1 MSAFF
6 AEYARIILF
15 IHVLFAVTWIGGMV
29 AIRFALHPS
38 LAVIDSGQKRLELT
52 IATLNKFFL
61 MVSTAIVFIGI
72 TGIIMMLGI
81 GFKSVPTLYLTV
93 HIKSQIWMLM
103 AVVYGI
109 IYFKFTKAKK
119 MFELGDLDGAKQK
132 LAPLA
137 KWLIPINIFLGLI
150 EIMLG
155 IVLRGY

>member
-1 MSAFF
+1 
-6 AEYARIILF
+6 
-15 IHVLFAVTWIGGMV
+15 
-29 AIRFALHPS
+29 
-38 LAVIDSGQKRLELT
+38 
-52 IATLNKFFL
+52 
-61 MVSTAIVFIGI
+61 
-72 TGIIMMLGI
+72 MLGI

-132 LAPLA
+132 LAPLS
-137 KWLIPINIFLGLI
+137 KWLIPINIFLGLV

>member
-1 MSAFF
+1 MNLFF

-15 IHVLFAVTWIGGMV
+15 IHVLFATVWIGGMI

-38 LAVIDSGQKRLELT
+38 LVAVDDISKRLELN
-52 IATLNKFFL
+52 IAVLNRFFL
-61 MVSTAIVFIGI
+61 MVSSAIVFIGI

-81 GFKSVPTLYLTV
+81 GFKSIPTLYLTV

-103 AVVYGI
+103 AVIYGI

-132 LAPLA
+132 IAPLA
-137 KWLIPINIFLGLI
+137 KWLIPINIFLGLV

>member
-1 MSAFF
+1 VETSQSVYGVLLGKGLVVVQQDITLSADF
-6 AEYARIILF
+6 LS
-15 IHVLFAVTWIGGMV
+15 V
-29 AIRFALHPS
+29 ALSQA
-38 LAVIDSGQKRLELT
+38 DWT
-52 IATLNKFFL
+52 
-61 MVSTAIVFIGI
+61 IVFVCI

-132 LAPLA
+132 LAPLS
-137 KWLIPINIFLGLI
+137 KWLIPINIFLGLV

>member
-6 AEYARIILF
+6 AEYARIIVF

-29 AIRFALHPS
+29 AIRLALHPS
-38 LAVIDSGQKRLELT
+38 LAVIEDGKQRLGLT
-52 IATLNKFFL
+52 VATLNRFFL

-81 GFKSVPTLYLTV
+81 GFKSVPTLYMTV

-103 AVVYGI
+103 AIVYGV

-119 MFELGDLDGAKQK
+119 FFELGDLEATKK
-132 LAPLA
+132 TLAPLA
-137 KWLIPINIFLGLI
+137 KWLIPINIFLGLV

>member
-1 MSAFF
+1 MSGFF
-6 AEYARIILF
+6 AEYARVIVF

-29 AIRFALHPS
+29 AIRFALHPALS
-38 LAVIDSGQKRLELT
+38 VIEDGEKRVELT
-52 IATLNKFFL
+52 IATLNRFFL

-81 GFKSVPTLYLTV
+81 GFKAVPTLYMIV

-103 AVVYGI
+103 AVVYGV
-109 IYFKFTKAKK
+109 IYFKFIKAKK
-119 MFELGDLDGAKQK
+119 LFESGDLETTKK
-132 LAPLA
+132 TLAPLA
-137 KWLIPINIFLGLI
+137 KWLIPTNIFLGLI

>member
-6 AEYARIILF
+6 AEYARVIVF

-29 AIRFALHPS
+29 AIRFAMHPALS
-38 LAVIDSGQKRLELT
+38 VIEDGQKRVELT
-52 IATLNKFFL
+52 IATLNRFFL

-81 GFKSVPTLYLTV
+81 GFKAVPTLYMVV
-93 HIKSQIWMLM
+93 HIKSQIWMVM
-103 AVVYGI
+103 AVVYGV

-119 MFELGDLDGAKQK
+119 LFLSGDLETTRKT

-137 KWLIPINIFLGLI
+137 KWLIPTNIFLGLI